1 MDSNTVVSTI
11 LVRYRDTRKAYD
23 PMALGDHPF
32 KLELITQ
39 LASGKPDQKAMSI
52 EKVEDWYNLQVPGHH
67 RVYKA

>member
-11 LVRYRDTRKAYD
+11 SVRYRDTRKAYD

-39 LASGKPDQKAMSI
+39 LASGKPDQKALSI
-52 EKVEDWYNLQVPGHH
+52 
-67 RVYKA
+67 